1 MGAIPG
7 FWTAESRHYPA
18 SKVHATRRRNAR
30 ELASDLSRRHESVF
44 SLKSCLDGSLIRK
57 RLAIVGV
64 SRLWG
69 MGSLDLTMLLSKG
82 SNRAKAFGDRA

>member
-7 FWTAESRHYPA
+7 FRTAESRHYPA
-18 SKVHATRRRNAR
+18 SKFHATRRRNAR
-30 ELASDLSRRHESVF
+30 ELASDLSRRNKSVVG
-44 SLKSCLDGSLIRK
+44 LKSSLDGSLIRK

-69 MGSLDLTMLLSKG
+69 MGESGSHHVASAVSKG
-82 SNRAKAFGDRA
+82 QTGPSP